1 MAIIKF
7 TNSKAELKT
16 IIDYVTRTDK
26 TNANLITGK
35 DCVANSCLEEMKTV
49 KEFYNKN
56 GGRQYIHIVQS
67 FSPKDDLD
75 YQKAHE
81 IGIKLANYFKGF
93 QVLVATHTEIGRA
106 HV

>member
-16 IIDYVTRTDK
+16 IINYVTRKDK
-26 TNANLITGK
+26 TDIDLITGK
-35 DCVANSCLEEMKTV
+35 DCVTGSCLEEMKAV

-67 FSPKDDLD
+67 FSPKDD
-75 YQKAHE
+75 
-81 IGIKLANYFKGF
+81 
-93 QVLVATHTEIGRA
+93 
-106 HV
+106 

>member
-16 IIDYVTRTDK
+16 IIGYVTSTDK

-49 KEFYNKN
+49 KEIYNKN
-56 GGRQYIHIVQS
+56 DGR
-67 FSPKDDLD
+67 
-75 YQKAHE
+75 
-81 IGIKLANYFKGF
+81 
-93 QVLVATHTEIGRA
+93 
-106 HV
+106 